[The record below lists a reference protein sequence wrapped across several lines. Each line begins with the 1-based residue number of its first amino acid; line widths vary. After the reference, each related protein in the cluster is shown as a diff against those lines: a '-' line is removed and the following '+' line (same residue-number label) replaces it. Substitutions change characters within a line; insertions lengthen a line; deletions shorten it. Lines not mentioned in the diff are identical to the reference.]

1 LTLSEAAQANVL
13 SWICEPPT
21 HKERKAATTAA
32 INRRRSADEDLTV
45 QNIRNKPRKHQLVD
59 PAVLVCLTGRR
70 RSREDEMAL
79 REGATAGPS

>member
-1 LTLSEAAQANVL
+1 LSEAARASVL

-21 HKERKAATTAA
+21 HKERKSATSAV
-32 INRRRSADEDLTV
+32 INRRLSADEDLTV
-45 QNIRNKPRKHQLVD
+45 PNITNKPRKHQLVD
-59 PAVLVCLTGRR
+59 PAVLVYLTGRS